1 MFFFSVLDIFS
12 DYYLFSEYAGGQIIE
27 TLPASTTLAFIYL
40 SSLNVLATLYGPSK
54 VGALDLF
61 WGVVMAGVGVV
72 LILLVLDIDGDQPTS
87 FSSRASLALLL
98 GIDGFWGMIM
108 MFNQYGEKLSQPS
121 FSNLYDFL
129 LSGLMFPLLFTIS
142 PLIFVCSK
150 FLQMQKPNN
159 KLLKAQTT
167 MGRRIR
173 GAAPQFALQCWI
185 VLLSLTPTWSHWFSL
200 ITSALTLITTNIEH
214 FVTEEKKAK
223 SKREY
228 YNFIVTSKESEKTF
242 GPMSI
247 LKNIAVF
254 LPASL
259 FRILSVSILF
269 VFFDMLI
276 MYILLGYC
284 IVLAVFLEITTRCY
298 KLRERDGWQQFWE
311 CWMMSFLTMTN
322 LGRGK
327 TAALYRMVSSF
338 FWTIIHT
345 ITLLVILGI
354 CNTDPVIVSIGNDW
368 LIWSKLAL
376 VQDLI
381 TLNALLIS
389 TISMGWLAL
398 VADVITAAIRYRY
411 QSFNLRYT
419 QLQHLL

>member
-1 MFFFSVLDIFS
+1 
-12 DYYLFSEYAGGQIIE
+12 
-27 TLPASTTLAFIYL
+27 
-40 SSLNVLATLYGPSK
+40 
-54 VGALDLF
+54 
-61 WGVVMAGVGVV
+61 MAGVGVV

>member
-1 MFFFSVLDIFS
+1 
-12 DYYLFSEYAGGQIIE
+12 
-27 TLPASTTLAFIYL
+27 
-40 SSLNVLATLYGPSK
+40 
-54 VGALDLF
+54 
-61 WGVVMAGVGVV
+61 
-72 LILLVLDIDGDQPTS
+72 
-87 FSSRASLALLL
+87 
-98 GIDGFWGMIM
+98 
-108 MFNQYGEKLSQPS
+108 
-121 FSNLYDFL
+121 
-129 LSGLMFPLLFTIS
+129 
-142 PLIFVCSK
+142 
-150 FLQMQKPNN
+150 
-159 KLLKAQTT
+159 

-185 VLLSLTPTWSHWFSL
+185 VLLSLSPTWSQWFSL

-327 TAALYRMVSSF
+327 TAALYRMVLSF